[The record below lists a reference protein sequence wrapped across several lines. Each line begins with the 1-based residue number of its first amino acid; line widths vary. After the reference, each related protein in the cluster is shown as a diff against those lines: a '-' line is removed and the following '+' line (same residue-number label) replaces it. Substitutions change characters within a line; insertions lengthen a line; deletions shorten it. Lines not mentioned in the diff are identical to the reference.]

1 MVDLVNNCDTLHQN
15 IIVIDGHCDTILEL
29 YKNNRSFWDFNQQ
42 GHVDWPRLKQA
53 NVNLQFMAFYI
64 EPEFKPTGA
73 LARLLEILAYFRF
86 QQEQFPGR
94 INIIKNKQDIE
105 IIKPNTISSLL
116 SIEGG
121 EVLEHRLPLLRIL
134 YDLGFRCMTLTWN
147 QRNDLADG
155 IWESASGG
163 GLTAFGRA
171 VVCEMNRLGM
181 LIDVSHLS
189 EAGFWDVISE
199 TVKPIAA
206 THSCCRA
213 LCDHP
218 RNLTDDQLLA
228 LKKNNGI
235 IGINFY
241 PGFLDKDLPVGIDSV
256 IAHIEH
262 AVNIAGADHVGLGA
276 DFDGIDKTPQGLEDV
291 TRLPEITHA
300 LVKRGWNEED
310 IRKIMGG
317 NFLRVLQENLL

>member
-1 MVDLVNNCDTLHQN
+1 MAHNIDTLHQN
-15 IIVIDGHCDTILEL
+15 LILIDAHCDTMLEL
-29 YKNNRSFWDFNQQ
+29 FKNKRSFWDLNHQ
-42 GHVDWPRLKQA
+42 GHIDWPRLKKA
-53 NVNLQFMAFYI
+53 KVNLQFLAFYI
-64 EPEFKPTGA
+64 EPEFKPAGA
-73 LARLLEILAYFRF
+73 LTRLLEILAYFRL
-86 QQEQFPGR
+86 QQEQCPGKMR
-94 INIIKNKQDIE
+94 IIRTKSDLEKISPKN
-105 IIKPNTISSLL
+105 TSFLL

-121 EVLEHRLPLLRIL
+121 EVLEHKLPLLGIL

-155 IWESASGG
+155 IWESQSGG
-163 GLTAFGRA
+163 GLTTFGRE

-189 EAGFWDVISE
+189 EAGFWDVLKD

-235 IGINFY
+235 VGINFY
-241 PGFLDKDLPVGIDSV
+241 PGFLDKNLPATINTV

-262 AVNIAGADHVGLGA
+262 AVNIAGADHVGIGA
-276 DFDGIDKTPQGLEDV
+276 DFDGIEKTPQGLEDV
-291 TRLPEITHA
+291 TRLPEITNI
-300 LVKRGWNEED
+300 LLKRGWNEID
-310 IRKIMGG
+310 IKKIMGG